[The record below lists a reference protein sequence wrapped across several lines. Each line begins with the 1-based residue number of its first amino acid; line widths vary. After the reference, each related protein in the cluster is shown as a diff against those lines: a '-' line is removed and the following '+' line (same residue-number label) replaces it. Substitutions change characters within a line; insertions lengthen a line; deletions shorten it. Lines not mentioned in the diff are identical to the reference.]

1 MNARIH
7 ITTNPSPPA
16 YTTHTL
22 ALSLSLQL
30 SPRERLQDEGEVAV
44 VVGGAGVLD
53 GPGNAV
59 VVREDPTVA
68 VPPEGLEGRVLQ
80 VHELLLDDRLVLAL
94 AALDVHETRHRGAAH
109 RPLSWQGHQILHRGD
124 VPGLSRLDLFKK
136 KLLLLLLMFAECMY
150 VCRYVYMYVYS
161 IHHF

>member
-1 MNARIH
+1 M
-7 ITTNPSPPA
+7 
-16 YTTHTL
+16 
-22 ALSLSLQL
+22 
-30 SPRERLQDEGEVAV
+30 
-44 VVGGAGVLD
+44 LD

-109 RPLSWQGHQILHRGD
+109 RPLSW
-124 VPGLSRLDLFKK
+124 
-136 KLLLLLLMFAECMY
+136 
-150 VCRYVYMYVYS
+150 
-161 IHHF
+161 

>member
-1 MNARIH
+1 MNARVH
-7 ITTNPSPPA
+7 ITTNPSSPA
-16 YTTHTL
+16 YTTHTYTHT
-22 ALSLSLQL
+22 LSLQL
-30 SPRERLQDEGEVAV
+30 SSRERLQDEGEVAV

-68 VPPEGLEGRVLQ
+68 VPPEGLERRILQ

-94 AALDVHETRHRGAAH
+94 AALDVHETRQRGAAH

-136 KLLLLLLMFAECMY
+136 KLLLLLLM
-150 VCRYVYMYVYS
+150 YVYMYVYS